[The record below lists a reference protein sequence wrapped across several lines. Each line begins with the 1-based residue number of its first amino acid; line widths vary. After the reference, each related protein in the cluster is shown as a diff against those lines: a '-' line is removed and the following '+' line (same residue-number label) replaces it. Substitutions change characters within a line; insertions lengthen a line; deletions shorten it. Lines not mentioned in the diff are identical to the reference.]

1 MRDEVRR
8 ILAVVTA
15 AAPIVC
21 FAGPAL
27 AGDAAPSPKIVGETI
42 SQNIS
47 VKATV
52 EAIDLDKRMV
62 TLKDEDGKITDLK
75 VGPEVRNLPQVK
87 KGDVVVATYHEAIG
101 YEVHKA
107 GTKEPGSDA
116 ASVAGRAKPG
126 SMPAAGLAE
135 VQTVTSTVEAID
147 KAKSEVTLKGPQGHS
162 VTIKVKE
169 PKRLDGVNVGDLVEI
184 TYTQALAISVQTP
197 KK

>member
-1 MRDEVRR
+1 MTNEVRR

-21 FAGPAL
+21 FAGRAL
-27 AGDAAPSPKIVGETI
+27 GDEAATQPKITGETI
-42 SQNIS
+42 SQNVS

-62 TLKDEDGKITDLK
+62 TLKDENGKITDLQ
-75 VGPEVRNLPQVK
+75 VGPEVKNLPQVK

-107 GTKEPGSDA
+107 GTKEPGSNASA
-116 ASVAGRAKPG
+116 AAGRAKPG

-135 VQTVTSTVEAID
+135 VKTVTSTVEAID
-147 KAKSEVTLKGPQGHS
+147 KAKSEVTLKGPEGHS

-184 TYTQALAISVQTP
+184 TYAQALAISVHTP
-197 KK
+197 NK